1 MIVTKKMNVR
11 EIIEKTVDKLK
22 RDRKTVFILSAA
34 AVLAVVAAFGGIG
47 ENGIKNISDSK
58 KDCTD
63 TEKTE
68 IESIEDALGQKIS
81 TLVSN
86 MEGVGNVSVSVCIQ
100 STGTVHYAQDI
111 NEKKE
116 NGSIFKD
123 SEYIYTEGNA
133 GQPDGLIVRI
143 DAPVIRGVAVVC
155 DGGESAVIKNEIKS
169 LISSLYDIGSDRIY
183 VGK

>member
-1 MIVTKKMNVR
+1 MYKFNIKNKIK
-11 EIIEKTVDKLK
+11 EIAEKLK
-22 RDRKTVFILSAA
+22 EDKKTAFILFSAAVLVLVIAFGSIGSSDRKTVSKSKNQA
-34 AVLAVVAAFGGIG
+34 
-47 ENGIKNISDSK
+47 ENVK
-58 KDCTD
+58 
-63 TEKTE
+63 KTE
-68 IESIEDALGQKIS
+68 IESIEDVLGQKI
-81 TLVSN
+81 TALVSN
-86 MEGVGNVSVSVCIQ
+86 IDGVGKVSVNVSLQ
-100 STGTVHYAQDI
+100 STGTIYYAQDI

-116 NGSIFKD
+116 NDSIFKD

-169 LISSLYDIGSDRIY
+169 LISSLYNIGSDRIY